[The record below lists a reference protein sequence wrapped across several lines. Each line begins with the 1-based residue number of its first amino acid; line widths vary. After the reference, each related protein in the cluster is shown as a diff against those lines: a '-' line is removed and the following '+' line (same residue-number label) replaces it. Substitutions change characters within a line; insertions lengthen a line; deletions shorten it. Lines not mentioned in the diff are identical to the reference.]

1 MCGLTGIYNLSSDLP
16 SPDQNLLSS
25 MIKTIKHR
33 GPDDTGFYRDD
44 KIGLAHARLSIIDI
58 SDGKQP
64 IHNSRKDIW
73 IVFNGEIYNYI
84 EQKKLLVDK
93 GYSFYTKTDTEVI
106 VALYEEYGERFVDHL
121 NGQFAIALWDSKN
134 NKLILAR
141 DRVGITPLFYCIEDK
156 KLYFGSEIKSILAA
170 RAHKPDINL
179 MALDQL
185 FTFWSPIASNT
196 IFNNIHEVAPG
207 ELISVKN
214 DYISKYRYWDWRYPD
229 NGEYNNDSLD
239 VLADELRC
247 LLVDATRIRLRA
259 DVPVG
264 GYLSGG
270 LDSSVLV
277 SIIKNFTDTP
287 LRTFSIEFEESGL
300 DESIYQQQLVR
311 HLETEHSSIICKN
324 SQIASNFEKAIWH
337 TELPVLRSAPIPMS
351 MLSTLVHNSNYKVV
365 LTGEGADEVLGGY
378 DIFKESKIRQFWAK
392 NVSSGFRPMLLKKL
406 YPYLDVSPGKAQVYL
421 KEFFGQGINNPTL
434 SYFSHIPRWETT
446 SRIKGFYSSEVKDNL
461 VSNAITTFES
471 TLPDNFHKLHSFNK
485 SQYIEAKTLMSGY
498 LLCSQGDRMLMMNS
512 IEGRF
517 PYLDHRLI
525 EFSNK
530 VPPKY
535 KMNGL
540 NEKYLLKKAMGCYI
554 PNVITN
560 RPKQPYRSPDIISFT
575 GHNAKEYIN
584 DLIGDEMI
592 RKYNYFDSNKVRLLL
607 KKITAGKAIGYK
619 DNMAFM
625 AILSTQCLHRL
636 FIE

>member
-1 MCGLTGIYNLSSDLP
+1 
-16 SPDQNLLSS
+16 
-25 MIKTIKHR
+25 
-33 GPDDTGFYRDD
+33 
-44 KIGLAHARLSIIDI
+44 
-58 SDGKQP
+58 
-64 IHNSRKDIW
+64 
-73 IVFNGEIYNYI
+73 
-84 EQKKLLVDK
+84 
-93 GYSFYTKTDTEVI
+93 
-106 VALYEEYGERFVDHL
+106 
-121 NGQFAIALWDSKN
+121 
-134 NKLILAR
+134 
-141 DRVGITPLFYCIEDK
+141 
-156 KLYFGSEIKSILAA
+156 
-170 RAHKPDINL
+170 
-179 MALDQL
+179 
-185 FTFWSPIASNT
+185 
-196 IFNNIHEVAPG
+196 
-207 ELISVKN
+207 
-214 DYISKYRYWDWRYPD
+214 
-229 NGEYNNDSLD
+229 
-239 VLADELRC
+239 
-247 LLVDATRIRLRA
+247 
-259 DVPVG
+259 
-264 GYLSGG
+264 
-270 LDSSVLV
+270 
-277 SIIKNFTDTP
+277 
-287 LRTFSIEFEESGL
+287 
-300 DESIYQQQLVR
+300 
-311 HLETEHSSIICKN
+311 
-324 SQIASNFEKAIWH
+324 
-337 TELPVLRSAPIPMS
+337 MS